1 MASDG
6 GVCAE
11 YWATHDGMQQAHQLL
26 ERMRITKVPSGPYIE
41 ATTVEA
47 VYQVRTP
54 LWCCTRQRQGNLLKE
69 ATFVCLAWR

>member
-41 ATTVEA
+41 AATAEA
-47 VYQVRTP
+47 VYQVRIDH
-54 LWCCTRQRQGNLLKE
+54 LWCCTRQRQGNLLKK
-69 ATFVCLAWR
+69 ATFVCLA

>member
-1 MASDG
+1 MATDG
-6 GVCAE
+6 GFAAE

-54 LWCCTRQRQGNLLKE
+54 FWCCTRQRQGTWLKKP
-69 ATFVCLAWR
+69 TFVCLA